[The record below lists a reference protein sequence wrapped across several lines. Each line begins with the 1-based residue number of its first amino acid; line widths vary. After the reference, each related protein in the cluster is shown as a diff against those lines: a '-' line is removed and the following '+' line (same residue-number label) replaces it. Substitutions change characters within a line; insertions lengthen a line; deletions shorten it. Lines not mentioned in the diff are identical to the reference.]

1 MPRRPAGLLTAVL
14 LTLTVTW
21 ASGAGAPANAA
32 DPAPGVADLVKDL
45 DQILNASNLAVARS
59 GVVVKSASTGEQLYA
74 QDPGKV
80 FLPASNT
87 KLLTSTAAVDTLG
100 LDYRFTTSVL
110 SSGHRLGST
119 LAGDLYLRGTGDPTM
134 LAADYDALAAK
145 VAGSGVKV
153 VTGRLVADDTWFDDV
168 RLGTDWA
175 WDDEPYYYAAQI
187 SALTA
192 SPDTDYD
199 AGSVIVSVAPGASA
213 GAAAKVTT
221 TPPTDYITIENHAT
235 TGAETDVQVNR
246 VHGTNKV
253 VITGTVAGKYDE
265 WVTVDDPTGY
275 AASLFRKALAKH
287 GVRVLGTT
295 GRGATPEAAKSVAQR
310 DSMPLSELLVPFLK
324 LSNNMHAE
332 ILTKAMGRKVSGKGT
347 WDAGLAVA
355 LGFAA
360 KNGVKAVRLRDGSG
374 LSRLDGVTPG
384 ELTGF
389 LITMRSKP
397 WFKTWYDALPIAG
410 NSDRFTG
417 GTLRSRMAGTP
428 AANNVHAKTGSLT
441 SVTGL
446 SGYVTSADGEPLVFS
461 ILTNNYL
468 TGSPKTTV
476 EDAIAVRLAQFKRD
490 TPVDATIQLKNAT
503 PEGPESDLECSWRKP
518 VQC

>member
-1 MPRRPAGLLTAVL
+1 M
-14 LTLTVTW
+14 
-21 ASGAGAPANAA
+21 
-32 DPAPGVADLVKDL
+32 
-45 DQILNASNLAVARS
+45 
-59 GVVVKSASTGEQLYA
+59 
-74 QDPGKV
+74 
-80 FLPASNT
+80 
-87 KLLTSTAAVDTLG
+87 
-100 LDYRFTTSVL
+100 
-110 SSGHRLGST
+110 
-119 LAGDLYLRGTGDPTM
+119 
-134 LAADYDALAAK
+134 
-145 VAGSGVKV
+145 
-153 VTGRLVADDTWFDDV
+153 
-168 RLGTDWA
+168 
-175 WDDEPYYYAAQI
+175 
-187 SALTA
+187 
-192 SPDTDYD
+192 
-199 AGSVIVSVAPGASA
+199 
-213 GAAAKVTT
+213 TT

-235 TGAETDVQVNR
+235 TGTETDFQVNR

-347 WDAGLAVA
+347 WDAGLAVT

-503 PEGPESDLECSWRKP
+503 PEGPESDLECSWLKP